1 MISIDYS
8 LIIVIFNFVLLLI
21 ILNKI
26 LYKPIKKFLSERQTK
41 ISQDID
47 DAKESKEI
55 AANLVIQKED
65 ELKKSSEEIR
75 EMKHHAKQDATEK
88 ANEIVK
94 SAKSKEKKIMQ
105 ETEVQLENERIK
117 VMEKVENELAGMVS
131 NLSAKFL
138 TEQLDKKKDTDL
150 IKKMITEKA
159 NK

>member
-8 LIIVIFNFVLLLI
+8 LIIVILNFVLLLI

-41 ISQDID
+41 ISKDID

-65 ELKKSSEEIR
+65 ELKTGSEEIR
-75 EMKHHAKQDATEK
+75 EMKHNAKRDADDK

-94 SAKSKEKKIMQ
+94 SAKSQEKKIMQ
-105 ETEVQLENERIK
+105 ETETQLENERIK
-117 VMEKVENELAGMVS
+117 VMEKVEEELAGMIS

-138 TEQLDKKKDTDL
+138 TEKLDKEKDTDL
-150 IKKMITEKA
+150 IEKMLAEKGD
-159 NK
+159 K

>member
-8 LIIVIFNFVLLLI
+8 LIIVILNFVLLLI

-47 DAKESKEI
+47 DAKESKEV

-65 ELKKSSEEIR
+65 ELKTGSEEIR
-75 EMKHHAKQDATEK
+75 KMKHHAKLDATDQ

-94 SAKSKEKKIMQ
+94 SAKSQEKKIMQ
-105 ETEVQLENERIK
+105 ETEAQLENERIK
-117 VMEKVENELAGMVS
+117 VMEKVEEELSGMIS
-131 NLSAKFL
+131 DISAKFL
-138 TEQLDKKKDTDL
+138 TEKLDKEKDTDL
-150 IKKMITEKA
+150 IEKMLAEKG

>member
-8 LIIVIFNFVLLLI
+8 LIIVILNFVLLLI

-41 ISQDID
+41 ISKDID

-65 ELKKSSEEIR
+65 ELKTGSEEIR
-75 EMKHHAKQDATEK
+75 KMKHNSKRDADDK

-94 SAKSKEKKIMQ
+94 SAKSQEKKIMQ
-105 ETEVQLENERIK
+105 ETETQLENERIK
-117 VMEKVENELAGMVS
+117 VMEKVEEELAGMIS

-138 TEQLDKKKDTDL
+138 TEKLDKEKDTDL
-150 IKKMITEKA
+150 IEKMLAEKGD
-159 NK
+159 K